1 MATRFDARLERLTR
15 MRNAADDLPFEGVQT
30 FTGGAEHEAWKRSPA
45 GRRAQAA
52 STTPRTSSERLFF
65 TGLVLVLCDRETME
79 RQQRQTEAAR
89 ARQPKPPP
97 FQQERRRQAGQG
109 VDAES
114 APHTI
119 NDPAR
124 AARQETAGD
133 ERRSALD
140 FNFWDV

>member
-1 MATRFDARLERLTR
+1 
-15 MRNAADDLPFEGVQT
+15 
-30 FTGGAEHEAWKRSPA
+30 
-45 GRRAQAA
+45 
-52 STTPRTSSERLFF
+52 
-65 TGLVLVLCDRETME
+65 VLVLCDRETME